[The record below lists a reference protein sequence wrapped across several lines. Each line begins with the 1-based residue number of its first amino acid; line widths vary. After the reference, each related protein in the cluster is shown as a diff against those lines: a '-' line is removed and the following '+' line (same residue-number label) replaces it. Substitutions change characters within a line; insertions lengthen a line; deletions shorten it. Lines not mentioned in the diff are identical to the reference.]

1 MESSQK
7 MKWKGTQ
14 GLVLEV
20 QILALLFIS
29 CISWAAS
36 FTFGPVFNTKV
47 GTDFSQPVS
56 QDFSSIYLWGRE
68 CQAPSPI
75 WFAGSSS
82 NLLRHFP
89 VSLSTPWPQ
98 LHSQGCCTRATT
110 QSIALFRLFSS
121 RFCISLQ
128 QIFLTCL
135 LSGRVKCWIN
145 GCRHTDKGNGMLPE
159 CKLWVI

>member
-56 QDFSSIYLWGRE
+56 QDFSSIYL
-68 CQAPSPI
+68 
-75 WFAGSSS
+75 
-82 NLLRHFP
+82 
-89 VSLSTPWPQ
+89 
-98 LHSQGCCTRATT
+98 
-110 QSIALFRLFSS
+110 
-121 RFCISLQ
+121 
-128 QIFLTCL
+128 
-135 LSGRVKCWIN
+135 
-145 GCRHTDKGNGMLPE
+145 
-159 CKLWVI
+159 